1 MKYLA
6 IRKVFTFSDF
16 GLIDLH
22 LIFDIWSILIRTLQ
36 FRAFFLKRYVR
47 KCINFSVFNYIKVRV
62 KTSSLQLN
70 ILGLVGTFN
79 KGIRQAGKPRSYA
92 SL

>member
-1 MKYLA
+1 MKFSSFTHFCRESKSVAIYALYPESFCVKYLA

-36 FRAFFLKRYVR
+36 FRAFF
-47 KCINFSVFNYIKVRV
+47 
-62 KTSSLQLN
+62 
-70 ILGLVGTFN
+70 
-79 KGIRQAGKPRSYA
+79 
-92 SL
+92 